1 MLQAIRSS
9 TGKEEEYG
17 DLLFSVVNVG
27 RLLHLEP
34 EELMQRASEKFIER
48 ITRMED
54 YAREQ
59 GKELSQLDV
68 NAQNELWEK
77 TKNPHI

>member
-1 MLQAIRSS
+1 
-9 TGKEEEYG
+9 
-17 DLLFSVVNVG
+17 
-27 RLLHLEP
+27 
-34 EELMQRASEKFIER
+34 MQRASEKFIER